1 MLLLFVF
8 FLHWLCIR
16 TSSGQTIRHI
26 LQTTPALYV
35 QNSNVLNDCSLY
47 PLYTTYI
54 YLNSWYQCLIRV
66 MLFPMCILLFFTQ
79 FILVTFLILWLSNV
93 HCIYILICSPMT
105 SVCFWCVRVCVRV
118 CVCVFVCV
126 CACMYVYVCVR
137 ACVYVCVLSNNN
149 TLQCLNGACLN
160 TNVLS

>member
-1 MLLLFVF
+1 MLLLFGF

-93 HCIYILICSPMT
+93 HCIYIYTYMLPDGISLFL
-105 SVCFWCVRVCVRV
+105 VCMF
-118 CVCVFVCV
+118 
-126 CACMYVYVCVR
+126 
-137 ACVYVCVLSNNN
+137 VLSNYN
-149 TLQCLNGACLN
+149 TLQCLNGAFLN